1 MNRKKGP
8 LYLQIK
14 DILRD
19 RISHGVYAVN
29 TYIPS
34 EPLLEEEFNVSKI
47 TVRNA
52 IKELVQEGLIEK
64 KSGKGTKV
72 ITNVSNAKLAKGKHF
87 TELLVEEGHQII
99 KKVLSI
105 KRIQL
110 STESSLYP
118 LFGEN
123 CLQIERMYLLDGEPY
138 IHFSHYISLDISA
151 EEINDIQINS
161 LYHFME
167 KNNIKLETFR
177 DEFAVAIAPS
187 HICESLKLE
196 KDTVA
201 LKRIRL
207 SHDEEG
213 NIKEYSEGYYNT
225 AKHNYIVS
233 YNDCNSYD

>member
-8 LYLQIK
+8 LYIQIK
-14 DILRD
+14 EILKD
-19 RISHGVYAVN
+19 RILHGVYAVN

-52 IKELVQEGLIEK
+52 IKELVQEGFIEK

-72 ITNVSNAKLAKGKHF
+72 ITNASNVKLAKGKHF

-105 KRIQL
+105 KRSQL
-110 STESSLYP
+110 SIESSLYP
-118 LFGEN
+118 LFSEN
-123 CLQIERMYLLDGEPY
+123 CLQIERIYLLDGEPY
-138 IHFSHYISLDISA
+138 IHFSHYILLDISD
-151 EEINDIQINS
+151 EELNDVQINS

-196 KDTVA
+196 KDTTV

-225 AKHNYIVS
+225 TKHNYIVS
-233 YNDCNSYD
+233 YNERNSSV